1 LSEVSGVH
9 ERYGEIMTDRD
20 EDCIFCKI
28 AGGELGTEFVYESP
42 NVVAFD
48 DLAPQAPTHV
58 LVVSR
63 EHFPDVTH
71 LVGEYQRLAGE
82 MIEVGIWVAA
92 KRGLTGSGFRI
103 LSNVGDDAGQT
114 VRHVH
119 WHVLGGTKLGKM
131 G

>member
-1 LSEVSGVH
+1 
-9 ERYGEIMTDRD
+9 
-20 EDCIFCKI
+20 
-28 AGGELGTEFVYESP
+28 
-42 NVVAFD
+42 
-48 DLAPQAPTHV
+48 
-58 LVVSR
+58 
-63 EHFPDVTH
+63 
-71 LVGEYQRLAGE
+71 
-82 MIEVGIWVAA
+82 VAA